1 MIQDLTTANPAANP
15 SITQVLPQTIAA
27 GSQTTII
34 KVTGT
39 NFPAETA
46 VLWNGMALATT
57 VVDASTLAGTIG
69 SSSLTTPATVQLQV
83 RNTQTMQESQAVPIV
98 ITSSSTAPSNTLG
111 ISTTS
116 LPNAVVG
123 SPYSFSL
130 TAIGGSAPY
139 IWTIPAG
146 QLPAGLSFAPT
157 SGTISGTPTSSGAY
171 LPNITVTD
179 SNMPAQSVT
188 SALGLIV
195 APAPALP
202 TTPTQPPTPAPPSS
216 VVPIPLVINSSAVS
230 SGIVGSPYSSLLQA
244 SGGTAPYIWSI
255 SGGSLPSGLI
265 LATSGLI
272 SGIPTAN
279 GAATF
284 TASVSD
290 SAVPAQTKS
299 MSLSLIVAA
308 TNLTISSSSTLPE
321 GTVNSIYSTLMH
333 ATGGT
338 PPYSWAISAGNLP
351 AGLTLATTTGIIS
364 GTPTTSGNYVVGITV
379 IDSSSPAQSATASA
393 DLAVQNIGNMFTNL
407 QRSAGWK
414 SSGQLAPYYTDCD
427 DSCPGVTLSMQQGI
441 SDPSLS
447 GNATEFGVGG
457 TTPYSDA
464 LFYNQLIGAFS
475 TQGLPDNSQT
485 LVPSLHDFTYD
496 AYFYVPDAAHTQA
509 VEFDINWFMNSVGI
523 TWGTECRIEG
533 GNQWDI
539 WDNVNAKWIATG
551 FACNPIPNAWN
562 HVIIT
567 AQRGP
572 NNTVIYQ
579 SITLNGITST
589 VNQTYAPF
597 VVPSDW
603 YGITVN
609 YQIDGDENQTTI
621 KSFVDSFSFAY
632 R

>member
-1 MIQDLTTANPAANP
+1 
-15 SITQVLPQTIAA
+15 
-27 GSQTTII
+27 
-34 KVTGT
+34 
-39 NFPAETA
+39 
-46 VLWNGMALATT
+46 MALATT
-57 VVDASTLAGTIG
+57 VVDANTLAGTIG
-69 SSSLTTPATVQLQV
+69 SDSLATPATVQLQV

-98 ITSSSTAPSNTLG
+98 ITPTSAAPSNTLG
-111 ISTTS
+111 ISATS

-123 SPYSFSL
+123 NPYNFSL
-130 TAIGGSAPY
+130 TASGGSAPY

-146 QLPAGLSFAPT
+146 QLPAGLSLAPN
-157 SGTISGTPTSSGAY
+157 SGIISGTPTSSGSFSLNVTA
-171 LPNITVTD
+171 TD
-179 SNMPAQSVT
+179 SNLPAQSVMST
-188 SALGLIV
+188 LGLLV
-195 APAPALP
+195 APAPTFP
-202 TTPTQPPTPAPPSS
+202 TTPAPSQTPTPTPTPTPPSS
-216 VVPIPLVINSSAVS
+216 VVLTPLVINSSAVS

-244 SGGTAPYIWSI
+244 SGGTAPYTWSI

-272 SGIPTAN
+272 SGTPSASGT
-279 GAATF
+279 ATF

-290 SAVPAQTKS
+290 SAAPAQTKS
-299 MSLSLIVAA
+299 TSFSLIIAPS
-308 TNLTISSSSTLPE
+308 NLTISSSSSTLPG
-321 GTVNSIYSTLMH
+321 GTVNSTYSTLLH
-333 ATGGT
+333 AAGGT
-338 PPYSWAISAGNLP
+338 PPYSWAVSEGNLP
-351 AGLTLATTTGIIS
+351 AGLTLGATTGIIS
-364 GTPTTSGNYVVGITV
+364 GTPTTSGNYVADITV
-379 IDSSSPAQSATASA
+379 IDSSSPVQSATATA
-393 DLAVQNIGNMFTNL
+393 DLRVQGIGNTFTNL
-407 QRSAGWK
+407 QRSTGWK
-414 SSGQLAPYYTDCD
+414 SSGQMAPNYTDCD

-485 LVPSLHDFTYD
+485 LVPSLHNFTYD
-496 AYFYVPDAAHTQA
+496 AYFYVPDAADTQA

-523 TWGTECRIEG
+523 TWGTECRIKG
-533 GNQWDI
+533 GNEWDI

-562 HVIIT
+562 HVIVT

-579 SITLNGITST
+579 SITLNGITSN
-589 VNQTYAPF
+589 VNKTYAPF

-621 KSFVDSFSFAY
+621 KSFVDNFSFTY
-632 R
+632 Q